1 MVGLTTYDQYGTP
14 EHARQH
20 HRRDFCP
27 NPIHAVVVRT
37 WHGRDFGP
45 GGTTVFLT
53 NASVEQPL
61 QPFDDYDDRR
71 LIENGCI
78 KEAKQPWDLTH
89 PPQKTGRAVRVH
101 VVFTLLMFA
110 LATASRLRCEQ
121 DDTGADPVGWQRWR
135 RQLLQHNRDQV
146 IVFAQ
151 GFYGIFPMAEF
162 ALLLGVQLKDV
173 PPGIGTRQEV
183 LATYGLTAHD

>member
-1 MVGLTTYDQYGTP
+1 MVGLTTDDQYGTP
-14 EHARQH
+14 EHERQH

-37 WHGRDFGP
+37 CNGRDFGP
-45 GGTTVFLT
+45 GGKPVFLT

-61 QPFDDYDDRR
+61 PPFDADDDRR
-71 LIENGCI
+71 LIENCGI
-78 KEAKQPWDLTH
+78 QEAKHPWDLTQ

-101 VVFTLLMFA
+101 GVFTLLMFA

-121 DDTGADPVGWQRWR
+121 QDTGADPVGWPRGR
-135 RQLLQHNRDQV
+135 RQLLQPNRDQV
-146 IVFAQ
+146 IVCAQ
-151 GFYGIFPMAEF
+151 GCYGIFPMAEF
-162 ALLLGVQLKDV
+162 ALLLGVQLTDV
-173 PPGIGTRQEV
+173 PPGIGTLQEV